1 MKLKHGYIQNPES
14 IPAEHKGAGWIY
26 FSEDDKSIY
35 LDSGSGPVKFSGTE
49 VDLSDYYNKD
59 EVNDIIPSLEG
70 YATEKFVADQLK
82 NIGPIE
88 GDVSTEKPI
97 TVTGVNVG
105 NLANGS
111 VIPKGT
117 SLTQL
122 LEMMLCKTIGVTAK
136 KPKVSLVG
144 ASLGNTYEVGTTIY
158 VTLGHTYTDGEF
170 VGEAGYNY
178 STKAGCT
185 PNKVTYYKNGVAL
198 EFNTDQIV
206 VTPGNTKYKVTVEY
220 DASTIVPVNNIWE
233 QLNVSIPAGS
243 VSAEQSITGA
253 YKYFMGYSD
262 KTDPSQFT
270 NTDVR
275 NLTVKSDFINGR
287 TTIVNETLTSN
298 GTSIVI
304 ACPKENAL
312 VSIQNGLGA
321 SILDNFESGEVIINN
336 GNVETVYT
344 IYVYP
349 ITNGAKVEFKN
360 VIVE

>member
-1 MKLKHGYIQNPES
+1 MELRHGYIQNPES

-26 FSEDDKSIY
+26 FSEDDKAIY

-49 VDLSDYYNKD
+49 VDLSDYYKKD

-70 YATEKFVADQLK
+70 YATEKFVADQLE

-136 KPKVSLVG
+136 KPKVTLVG
-144 ASLGNTYEVGTTIY
+144 ASLGNTYEVGTPIY
-158 VTLGHTYTDGEF
+158 ITLGHTYIDGEF
-170 VGEAGYNY
+170 VGDTGYNY

-185 PNKVTYYKNGVAL
+185 PNKVTYYKNDVAL
-198 EFNTDQIV
+198 KSNTDQFV
-206 VTPGNTKYKVTVEY
+206 VTPGNTNYKVTVEY
-220 DASTIVPVNNIWE
+220 NASTTIPVNNVLE
-233 QLNVSIPAGS
+233 QLNITIPVGS
-243 VSAEQSITGA
+243 VSSEQSITGA

-270 NTDVR
+270 STDVR
-275 NLTVKSDFINGR
+275 NLVIKSDFIKGK
-287 TTIVNETLTSN
+287 TTITSDTLTSD

-312 VSIQNGLGA
+312 VSVQNGLGA
-321 SILDNFESGEVIINN
+321 SIIDNFESGEVTINN
-336 GNVETVYT
+336 GNIETVYT